1 MHLVQMLM
9 VETRWAIGEGG
20 PALTRGA
27 NPYRSSAFGANPAE
41 FGNLVGTLVT
51 SVPSGQAELDS

>member
-1 MHLVQMLM
+1 MHLVQKLT
-9 VETRWAIGEGG
+9 VEARWAIREG

-41 FGNLVGTLVT
+41 FGHLVEILVS